1 MPNANPTP
9 ERLEL
14 GLSRIFALCDRNRA
28 AWLILAALFSLLFF
42 VP

>member
-1 MPNANPTP
+1 MTSNAIEQHTQSA
-9 ERLEL
+9 
-14 GLSRIFALCDRNRA
+14 LSRIFALCDRNRA